1 MTNSEFKADDSTD
14 STDTETRGN
23 VDALIRLNT
32 ELASEEI
39 HPDSFTVPS
48 SIKNEER
55 WICYQIEEQ
64 SDGTKK
70 PPKAPSFRARNGSKS
85 LFNVDPTTTDHA
97 TTFYEARA
105 FVHRSAEASGTDG
118 ADGVGIVFTDADD
131 LIGIDLDYCYDI
143 DSGKIER
150 WARDV
155 VRQLDSYTETS
166 PSGSGLHV
174 LVRGEL
180 DHEFQNKHEIGLE
193 MYENDRYFT
202 FTGNHIESTPSEIN
216 RRGDTVSEI
225 QRAVMTEATSSPGAT
240 TLTESSPSN
249 KTDDSDF
256 TAPDPAKFGSIEEQV
271 VKTAR
276 EADDEFGPLF
286 DGQNLEEYDS
296 DHSRADYALAC
307 KLAYWCDGDIEQMDT
322 IFRESALM
330 RSKWDERRGA
340 TTYGQY
346 TLTKACRDNQERY
359 GGSW

>member
-1 MTNSEFKADDSTD
+1 MTNSESEADDSTD
-14 STDTETRGN
+14 STDPRTRAN
-23 VDALIRLNT
+23 VDAPISLNT

-39 HPDSFTVPS
+39 RPSSFIVPP

-55 WICYQIEEQ
+55 WICYRIEEQ

-70 PPKAPSFRARNGSKS
+70 PPKAPTFGTRNGSKS
-85 LFNVDPTTTDHA
+85 LFNVDPTSTDHV
-97 TTFYEARA
+97 TTFYGARA
-105 FVHRSAEASGTDG
+105 FVHRSAEELGTDG

-131 LIGIDLDYCYDI
+131 LVGIDLDYCYDT

-166 PSGSGLHV
+166 PSGTGLHV

-216 RRGDTVSEI
+216 RGGDTLREI
-225 QRAVMTEATSSPGAT
+225 QRAVMPEATSSPGAT
-240 TLTESSPSN
+240 TSTKSSPSN

-256 TAPDPAKFGSIEEQV
+256 IAPEPAKFGSIEEQI

-276 EADDEFGPLF
+276 EADEKFGPLF
-286 DGQNLEEYDS
+286 DGQSLENYDN

-307 KLAYWCDGDIEQMDT
+307 KLAYWCAGDIEQMDA

-330 RSKWDERRGA
+330 RPKWDERRGA
-340 TTYGQY
+340 TTYGGY
-346 TLTKACRDNQERY
+346 TLNEACRDNQERY
-359 GGSW
+359 GGNW